1 MEKKF
6 KVLRIIGTVWKV
18 LAWITLIFGII
29 GAFGT
34 LLASIFGGGFMGQM
48 MRPYGQQGTPW
59 AQGFGV
65 VGGIIAFVVTLIIAV
80 FYFLM
85 LYAIGEMIY
94 LFLDVEENT
103 RITAQ
108 WISHLAPQTYT
119 PAPPVYTPPPPTY
132 PTPPPTYPTP
142 APGQL

>member
-18 LAWITLIFGII
+18 LAWIVLIFGII

-34 LLASIFGGGFMGQM
+34 LLGSIFGSGFMGQM
-48 MRPYGQQGTPW
+48 MRQYGRQGTPW
-59 AQGFGV
+59 VPGFGI
-65 VGGIIAFVVTLIIAV
+65 VGGIITFVVMLIVAV

-103 RITAQ
+103 RSTAQ
-108 WISHLAPQTYT
+108 WISHLATQTYT

-132 PTPPPTYPTP
+132 PTPPPSYPTP
-142 APGQL
+142 PPGQL